1 MMTAINISPKVSIIM
16 PTYNRG
22 PYIIESIN
30 SVLQQTYSNWELIIV
45 DDASEDNT
53 EELVS
58 SINDDRIQFI
68 KTDKTGLGIKIK
80 NIGIKKAKGEL
91 IAFID
96 SDDLWAPEKLK
107 KQIAALDDHPGAM
120 FSITGAYDFKKT
132 GEPLEY
138 YYKQQEGFRYGDIFI
153 AFFRSE
159 ASLLPQTLLF
169 RRTCMPV
176 IEEHVR
182 TDPNSD
188 VEFLLGLALHYKA
201 VILYEPLLYRRLH
214 NESASSS
221 NWEKGYHEGLEF
233 INRYKK
239 SRNLPAAL
247 ANDSLFRLYIHFGE
261 DYLKH
266 KGRFKAI
273 GQFLKAWKYKPLS
286 VVPIKKAGKA
296 MLNYL

>member
-1 MMTAINISPKVSIIM
+1 MGTENTLPQISIIM
-16 PTYNRG
+16 PTYNRAG
-22 PYIIESIN
+22 YIMESIN

-58 SINDDRIQFI
+58 SIKDDRIQFI
-68 KTDKTGLGIKIK
+68 RTDKTGLGIKIK
-80 NIGIKKAKGEL
+80 NVGIKKAKGDL

-96 SDDLWAPEKLK
+96 SDDLWAPEKLN
-107 KQIAALDDHPGAM
+107 KQIAALDDYPDAM

-138 YYKQQEGFRYGDIFI
+138 YYKQRDGSRYGNIFI
-153 AFFRSE
+153 SFFRSE
-159 ASLLPQTLLF
+159 ASILPQTLLF

-176 IEEHVR
+176 IEEYVR
-182 TDPNSD
+182 TDPDSD

-214 NESASSS
+214 DESASSS
-221 NWEKGYHEGLEF
+221 NWERGYYEGLET
-233 INRYKK
+233 ISRYKK
-239 SRNLPAAL
+239 SRNLPAAI
-247 ANDSLFRLYIHFGE
+247 AKDSLFRLYIHFGE

-266 KGRFKAI
+266 KESLKAI
-273 GQFLKAWKYKPLS
+273 RHFLKAWKYKPLS
-286 VVPIKKAGKA
+286 IVPLKKTSKA
-296 MLNYL
+296 ILNYL

>member
-1 MMTAINISPKVSIIM
+1 M
-16 PTYNRG
+16 
-22 PYIIESIN
+22 ESIN

-58 SINDDRIQFI
+58 SIKDDRIQFI
-68 KTDKTGLGIKIK
+68 RTDKTGLGIKIK
-80 NIGIKKAKGEL
+80 NVGIKKAKGDL

-96 SDDLWAPEKLK
+96 SDDLWAPEKLN
-107 KQIAALDDHPGAM
+107 KQIAALDDYPDAM

-138 YYKQQEGFRYGDIFI
+138 YYKQRDGSRYGNIFI
-153 AFFRSE
+153 SFFRSE
-159 ASLLPQTLLF
+159 ASILPQTLLF

-176 IEEHVR
+176 IEEYVR
-182 TDPNSD
+182 TDPDSD

-214 NESASSS
+214 DESASSS
-221 NWEKGYHEGLEF
+221 NWERGYYEGLET
-233 INRYKK
+233 ISRYKK
-239 SRNLPAAL
+239 SRNLPAAI
-247 ANDSLFRLYIHFGE
+247 AKDSLFRLYIHFGE

-266 KGRFKAI
+266 KESLKAI
-273 GQFLKAWKYKPLS
+273 RHFLKAWKYKPLS
-286 VVPIKKAGKA
+286 IVPLKKTSKA
-296 MLNYL
+296 ILNYL

>member
-1 MMTAINISPKVSIIM
+1 M
-16 PTYNRG
+16 PTYNRAG
-22 PYIIESIN
+22 YIMESIN

-58 SINDDRIQFI
+58 SIKDDRIQFI
-68 KTDKTGLGIKIK
+68 RTDKTGLGIKIK
-80 NIGIKKAKGEL
+80 NVGIKKAKGDL

-96 SDDLWAPEKLK
+96 SDDLWAPEKLN
-107 KQIAALDDHPGAM
+107 KQIAALDDYPDAM

-138 YYKQQEGFRYGDIFI
+138 YYKQRDGSRYGNIFI
-153 AFFRSE
+153 SFFRSE
-159 ASLLPQTLLF
+159 ASILPQTLLF

-176 IEEHVR
+176 IEEYVR
-182 TDPNSD
+182 TDPDSD

-214 NESASSS
+214 DESASSS
-221 NWEKGYHEGLEF
+221 NWERGYYEGLET
-233 INRYKK
+233 ISRYKK
-239 SRNLPAAL
+239 SRNLPAAI
-247 ANDSLFRLYIHFGE
+247 AKDSLFRLYIHFGE

-266 KGRFKAI
+266 KESLKAI
-273 GQFLKAWKYKPLS
+273 RHFLKAWKYKPLS
-286 VVPIKKAGKA
+286 IVPLKKTSKA
-296 MLNYL
+296 ILNYL

>member
-1 MMTAINISPKVSIIM
+1 M
-16 PTYNRG
+16 PTYNRAG
-22 PYIIESIN
+22 YIMESIN

-58 SINDDRIQFI
+58 SIKDDRIKFI
-68 KTDKTGLGIKIK
+68 RTDKTGLGIKIK
-80 NIGIKKAKGEL
+80 NIGIKKTKGEL

-96 SDDLWAPEKLK
+96 SDDLWAPEKLN
-107 KQIAALDDHPGAM
+107 KQMAALDDHPDAM
-120 FSITGAYDFKKT
+120 FSITGAYNFKKA

-138 YYKQQEGFRYGDIFI
+138 YYKQRDGSRYGDIFI
-153 AFFRSE
+153 SFFRSE
-159 ASLLPQTLLF
+159 ASILPQTLLF

-176 IEEHVR
+176 IEEYVR
-182 TDPNSD
+182 TDPDSD

-214 NESASSS
+214 DESASSS
-221 NWEKGYHEGLEF
+221 NWEKGYHEGLET
-233 INRYKK
+233 ISRYKK

-247 ANDSLFRLYIHFGE
+247 AKDSLFRLYIHFGE

-266 KGRFKAI
+266 KERLKAI
-273 GQFLKAWKYKPLS
+273 RHFLKAWKYKPLS
-286 VVPIKKAGKA
+286 IVPIKKTGKA